1 MTTAPGQ
8 GQGSIRDYLQIIFHR
23 KWFFLVPFVIVFFTA
38 SIGSFFLP
46 KYYKSSTLILVEE
59 EKPVNPLATK
69 EIAYASPTGLPPTL
83 AEQLKTITE
92 KILNYPHLLVLVKTL
107 GLDKGITDQMAYE
120 KMLMGI
126 RIRSEVKMRSPDV
139 FFISYE
145 DKDPIMARNVVRTL
159 VNIFIDESRSKKDE
173 QAKTA
178 VKFAEEQAEIYKRK
192 LEESEK
198 ILFEFRAKY
207 PMQLP
212 GKELDYNVSMLTS
225 YQTSLT
231 AVEMN
236 LKESERKL
244 DLLKR
249 QMSGREPVII
259 SEELLELNPTVSRLN
274 SQLQN
279 LQSQQ
284 EELMATKPDSADL
297 ATLQVQMEDVREKL
311 RLETEKM
318 VDSDTSTTA
327 PLFFQRLSQK
337 VKDAEKELNDLKK
350 RRDQLLKLVKDYEA
364 KIQTLPEQEK
374 ELALLTRDT
383 EVNENVYKML
393 MLKTEENR
401 LTSAEVQ
408 EKGTKYTILD
418 DPRIPLKPSKPE
430 ILLIGII
437 AFILGAL
444 SGFGCVFMAEFA
456 DHSFRGVEDAKAF
469 LKLEIFGGVSAI
481 IDKNEA
487 SAKAARQ
494 RALAIFIV
502 IIYVIFFTIAAV
514 ISGIKQDEV
523 RRKVIEIANKEKSI
537 EANKNAK

>member
-23 KWFFLVPFVIVFFTA
+23 KWFFMLPFVIVFFTA

-46 KYYKSSTLILVEE
+46 KYYRSSVLILVEE

-69 EIAYASPTGLPPTL
+69 EPVYTSATGQPPTL
-83 AEQLKTITE
+83 AEQLKTLTE
-92 KILNYPHLLVLVKTL
+92 KILSYPHLLTLVRTL
-107 GLDKGITDQMAYE
+107 GLDKGVTDQVMYE

-126 RIRSEVKMRSPDV
+126 RKRSEVKMRSPEV
-139 FFISYE
+139 FQVSYE
-145 DKDPIMARNVVRTL
+145 DKDPIAARNVTKTIIE
-159 VNIFIDESRSKKDE
+159 IFIDENKTKKTT
-173 QAKTA
+173 QAATA
-178 VKFAEEQAEIYKRK
+178 IKFAEEQAKVYKKK

-198 ILFEFRAKY
+198 KLFDFRAQY

-249 QMSGREPVII
+249 QMSGRDPVII
-259 SEELLELNPTVSRLN
+259 SEELMELNPAVSRLN
-274 SQLQN
+274 SQLQS
-279 LQSQQ
+279 LQSQYDQ
-284 EELMATKPDSADL
+284 MMAEKPESSDL
-297 ATLQVQMEDVREKL
+297 ASLQVQMEDVRENL

-337 VKDAEKELNDLKK
+337 VKDAEKEVNDLKK
-350 RRDQLLKLVKDYEA
+350 RREQLLKLVKEYES
-364 KIQTLPEQEK
+364 KIQTLPEQER

-393 MLKTEENR
+393 MLKIEENR
-401 LTSAEVQ
+401 LASAEAQ
-408 EKGTKYTILD
+408 EKSTKYTVID
-418 DPRIPLKPSKPE
+418 EPRLPLKPSKPE
-430 ILLIGII
+430 VLIIGIV
-437 AFILGAL
+437 AFLLGVI
-444 SGFGCVFMAEFA
+444 SGFGCVFLAEFA
-456 DHSFRGVEDAKAF
+456 DHSFRGVEDARPF
-469 LKLEIFGGVSAI
+469 LKHEIFGGISAI
-481 IDKNEA
+481 VDKNEA
-487 SAKAARQ
+487 AAKAAKQ
-494 RALAIFIV
+494 RGLAIFLIV
-502 IIYVIFFTIAAV
+502 LYVTLFTIAA
-514 ISGIKQDEV
+514 ISYNVSQDEV
-523 RRKVIEIANKEKSI
+523 RRKVIEVANKEK
-537 EANKNAK
+537 AAGVQKNAR